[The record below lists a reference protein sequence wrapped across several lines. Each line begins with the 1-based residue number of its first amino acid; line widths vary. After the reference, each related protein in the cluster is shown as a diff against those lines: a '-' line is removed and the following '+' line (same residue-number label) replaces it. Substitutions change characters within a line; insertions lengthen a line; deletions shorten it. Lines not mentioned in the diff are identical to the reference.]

1 MNISSIVV
9 KTTKDSFNAVKA
21 SIREIKGCEI
31 YIEDEATAQLIVVLE
46 APSTEE
52 EMAINKHLESL
63 AGVVSANMH
72 YAYQEEE
79 LNARLQTNS
88 DGVCEFLND
97 DSIPAENITYA
108 GSIAHLMGK
117 TKKHQHRIAK
127 LTILPN
133 QLKIA

>member
-72 YAYQEEE
+72 YAYQ
-79 LNARLQTNS
+79 
-88 DGVCEFLND
+88 
-97 DSIPAENITYA
+97 
-108 GSIAHLMGK
+108 
-117 TKKHQHRIAK
+117 
-127 LTILPN
+127 
-133 QLKIA
+133 

>member
-31 YIEDEATAQLIVVLE
+31 YIEDEATAQLI
-46 APSTEE
+46 
-52 EMAINKHLESL
+52 MAINKHLESL

-97 DSIPAENITYA
+97 DSIPVENITYA

-117 TKKHQHRIAK
+117 TKKR
-127 LTILPN
+127 
-133 QLKIA
+133 

>member
-52 EMAINKHLESL
+52 EMAINKTFRIFSRCGKRE
-63 AGVVSANMH
+63 
-72 YAYQEEE
+72 YA
-79 LNARLQTNS
+79 LCLSRRGIKCTTSN
-88 DGVCEFLND
+88 
-97 DSIPAENITYA
+97 
-108 GSIAHLMGK
+108 
-117 TKKHQHRIAK
+117 
-127 LTILPN
+127 
-133 QLKIA
+133 